1 MRYRKGIIL
10 MRISNRKRNCL
21 LLSTLVFAP
30 FSLLQVSCSSN
41 VILTE
46 NLELTLPEQKQMLSS
61 IQRNDDNFYLANLK
75 NYSPAKES
83 QLITEAKFHNLK
95 QYNESAR
102 VLSDWVLKNLSQ
114 KERNQMSRNC
124 EALVGGFQNQFPL
137 NEQTLACAAWWLEKK
152 NTDEIAAASK
162 LQPLF
167 PAIIKSLTSKQKKD
181 WKSYKGMSFSEAFSQ
196 LDPPTFAKAQ
206 NMGSQAIEYASDCAY
221 AGAASALII
230 RLEAFLPNKNAY
242 STIEK
247 IYSKMQKCLLP
258 DADPSEK
265 IHLRVGLLRLISGY
279 PSLAKESLEKAL
291 LEKDPSESSRSLFWL
306 GVIYQKNKTSNP
318 KENPYW
324 QRLIKENPISLA
336 SILAS
341 QQMGI
346 DPFNNLVPDD
356 EIFIQARES
365 SVWSDNNL
373 EAFIFD
379 LFRARKDMLAATE
392 WSNFVG
398 KNASVTNPN
407 LILYWALAQNSVYNY
422 RYSIFMLGRYGK
434 YVKNY
439 PVSRIMLNL
448 HFPKPYL
455 KEISEYSEDVDPI
468 FILSLVRQE
477 SAFDP
482 YARSSANARG
492 LMQILPSTA
501 KSIKRKVSSN
511 QLYDP
516 ETNLEVGISYLN
528 RLLKRYD
535 GRVEYVLAAYNAGAS
550 NLDKW
555 RERVINDNTMLFCDF
570 MPFRETRN
578 YVSLIL
584 RNYYWYSRIIS
595 EKEDLFAKKIQQQ
608 SAKARW
614 KSDRVAALLSF
625 SWKSNFEP
633 KQKALLDRIYIFGG
647 KTSSITSKNPDWMEL
662 TLPKNKSYQNPVDEM
677 ESVERTTF
685 TIQKNKK

>member
-1 MRYRKGIIL
+1 MLVLINKRKY
-10 MRISNRKRNCL
+10 L
-21 LLSTLVFAP
+21 LLGTLVFVP

-41 VILTE
+41 TILTE

-61 IQRNDDNFYLANLK
+61 IKRNDDSFYLTNLK
-75 NYSPAKES
+75 NYAPPKES
-83 QLITEAKFHNLK
+83 QLIEEAKFRNVK
-95 QYNESAR
+95 QYNDSAR

-124 EALVGGFQNQFPL
+124 EALVGGFKNQFPL
-137 NEQTLACAAWWLEKK
+137 NEQTLACSAWWLEKK
-152 NTDEIAAASK
+152 NNDEIAAAAK
-162 LQPLF
+162 LQPF
-167 PAIIKSLTSKQKKD
+167 TPTIAKSLTNKQKKD
-181 WKSYKGMSFSEAFSQ
+181 WQNYKGMSFTDSFSQ
-196 LDPPTFAKAQ
+196 LDPQTFAQAR
-206 NMGSQAIEYASDCAY
+206 NMANQAIEYASDCSFSG
-221 AGAASALII
+221 AGSALIL
-230 RLEAFLPNKNAY
+230 RLESFLPNKEVY
-242 STIEK
+242 PSIEK

-279 PSLAKESLEKAL
+279 PILAKESLEKTL
-291 LEKDPSESSRSLFWL
+291 LDKDPAESSRSLFWL
-306 GVIYQKNKTSNP
+306 GVIYQKSKALNSKD
-318 KENPYW
+318 NPYW
-324 QRLIKENPISLA
+324 QRLIKENSISLA
-336 SILAS
+336 AILAS

-346 DPFNNLVPDD
+346 DPFNNLVPDE
-356 EIFIQARES
+356 EILVQARDS
-365 SVWSDNNL
+365 SEWNDNNL

-379 LFRARKDMLAATE
+379 LFRARKDMAAATE

-398 KNASVTNPN
+398 KFSSVTNPN
-407 LILYWALAQNSVYNY
+407 FILYWALAHNSVYNY

-439 PVSRIMLNL
+439 PVSRTMLNL

-455 KEISEYSEDVDPI
+455 KEISDNSYDIDPI
-468 FILSLVRQE
+468 FVLSLVRQE

-482 YARSSANARG
+482 NARSSANARG

-501 KSIKRKVSSN
+501 KSIKRRINSS
-511 QLYDP
+511 QLYEPDM
-516 ETNLEVGISYLN
+516 NLEVGIAYLN

-535 GRVEYVLAAYNAGAS
+535 GRIEYVLAAYNAGAS

-555 RERVINDNTMLFCDF
+555 RDRVVNENMMLFCDF
-570 MPFRETRN
+570 MPFKETRS

-595 EKEDLFAKKIQQQ
+595 EREDLFAKKIQQQ

-625 SWKSNFEP
+625 TWKSEFEP
-633 KQKALLDRIYIFGG
+633 KQKALLDRIYIFGD
-647 KTSSITSKNPDWMEL
+647 KTSNITSINPDWIDL
-662 TLPKNKSYQNPVDEM
+662 SPPKNKTYENLREEIQSEDRTAF
-677 ESVERTTF
+677 SV
-685 TIQKNKK
+685 QKDKK

>member
-1 MRYRKGIIL
+1 MRYRRGVIL
-10 MRISNRKRNCL
+10 MRISNRKRNYL
-21 LLSTLVFAP
+21 LLGTLIFVP

-41 VILTE
+41 IILTE
-46 NLELTLPEQKQMLSS
+46 NLELMLPEQKQMLSS
-61 IQRNDDNFYLANLK
+61 IKRNDDDFYLSNLK
-75 NYSPAKES
+75 NYTPPKES
-83 QLITEAKFHNLK
+83 QLINEAKFRNLK
-95 QYNESAR
+95 QYNDSAR

-114 KERNQMSRNC
+114 KEKNQMSRNC
-124 EALVGGFQNQFPL
+124 DALVGGFKNQFPL

-152 NTDEIAAASK
+152 NNDEIAAAK
-162 LQPLF
+162 LQPF
-167 PAIIKSLTSKQKKD
+167 IPILTRNLTNKQKRD
-181 WKSYKGMSFSEAFSQ
+181 WQNYKGMSFMDAFSQ
-196 LDPPTFAKAQ
+196 LDPQSFTQAR
-206 NMGSQAIEYASDCAY
+206 NMASQAIEYASDCSFSG
-221 AGAASALII
+221 AGSALIL
-230 RLEAFLPNKNAY
+230 RLESFLPNKEVY
-242 STIEK
+242 PSIEK
-247 IYSKMQKCLLP
+247 IYSRMQKCLLP

-291 LEKDPSESSRSLFWL
+291 LDKDPSESSRSLFWL
-306 GVIYQKNKTSNP
+306 GVIYQKNKSLNS
-318 KENPYW
+318 KDNPYW
-324 QRLIKENPISLA
+324 QRLIKENSISLA
-336 SILAS
+336 AILAS

-346 DPFNNLVPDD
+346 DPFNNLVPD
-356 EIFIQARES
+356 EEVLIQARES
-365 SVWSDNNL
+365 SEWNDNNL

-379 LFRARKDMLAATE
+379 LFRARKDMPAATE

-398 KNASVTNPN
+398 RTTSVTNPN
-407 LILYWALAQNSVYNY
+407 FILYWALAQNSVYNY

-439 PVSRIMLNL
+439 PVSRTMLNL

-455 KEISEYSEDVDPI
+455 KEISEYSDDVDPI
-468 FILSLVRQE
+468 FVLSLVRQE

-482 YARSSANARG
+482 SARSSANARG
-492 LMQILPSTA
+492 LMQILPTTA
-501 KSIKRKVSSN
+501 KSIKRKLSSN

-516 ETNLEVGISYLN
+516 ETNLEVGIAYLN

-535 GRVEYVLAAYNAGAS
+535 GRIEYVLAAYNAGAS

-555 RERVINDNTMLFCDF
+555 RDRVINDNMMLFCDF
-570 MPFRETRN
+570 MPFKETRS

-625 SWKSNFEP
+625 IWKSDFEP
-633 KQKALLDRIYIFGG
+633 KQKALLDRIYIFGD
-647 KTSSITSKNPDWMEL
+647 KTSNITSINPDWINL
-662 TLPKNKSYQNPVDEM
+662 DPPKNKSYENLRDEIQS
-677 ESVERTTF
+677 EEKTAFSV
-685 TIQKNKK
+685 QKDKK